1 MTRAQL
7 YDHIKKDCPEVKLM
21 CQVCN
26 KEYTRSE
33 FGAHQCIKDF
43 YLERLNAQTYEVID
57 NLADK
62 LILHRRQK
70 EGLGLCIKPQCVEK
84 HRASGNQYAESMIQ

>member
-7 YDHIKKDCPEVKLM
+7 YDHIKRDCPEVNIM

-26 KEYTRSE
+26 KEYLRGE
-33 FGAHQCIKDF
+33 FSSHQCIKDF
-43 YLERLNAQTYEVID
+43 YLEKLNTFSYEVIE

-62 LILHRRQK
+62 LVLHRRQK
-70 EGLGLCIKPQCVEK
+70 EGLGVCVKFNCVEK
-84 HRASGNQYAESMIQ
+84 HRQSGN

>member
-7 YDHIKKDCPEVKLM
+7 YDHLKRDCPECPVM
-21 CQVCN
+21 CYVCN
-26 KEYTRSE
+26 KEFIRSE
-33 FGAHQCIKDF
+33 FSDHHCIKDF
-43 YLERLNAQTYEVID
+43 YIEKLKTYSFDVLE

-70 EGLGLCIKPQCVEK
+70 EGLGLCTKF
-84 HRASGNQYAESMIQ
+84 